1 MKTSRTLFTQWRR
14 NEGKR
19 SSGATGGFSAP
30 WHNKQ
35 CSEFANAT
43 FAATA
48 KKTLASRNRD
58 TAMNA
63 KNKTK
68 RSDAGCG
75 SRCVCLQLTRP
86 DAQQICIAGSFN
98 DWHPN
103 VTLMIR
109 LNDGKWAK
117 ELALPPGRYE
127 YRFVV
132 DGEWVDDPAA
142 TELIPNV
149 FGTANAVLV
158 VAASKPP
165 VAARPASVSPSMR
178 QQASSSQSATRVSR
192 AAPEPTPH
200 MTGPPTLAAILFRR
214 AALA

>member
-1 MKTSRTLFTQWRR
+1 MST
-14 NEGKR
+14 
-19 SSGATGGFSAP
+19 
-30 WHNKQ
+30 
-35 CSEFANAT
+35 
-43 FAATA
+43 
-48 KKTLASRNRD
+48 
-58 TAMNA
+58 

-68 RSDAGCG
+68 QSDTGCG
-75 SRCVCLQLTRP
+75 SQCVCLELTHAT
-86 DAQQICIAGSFN
+86 AQKTCIAGSFN
-98 DWHPN
+98 AWHPS
-103 VTLMIR
+103 VTPMIR

-158 VAASKPP
+158 VAASKST
-165 VAARPASVSPSMR
+165 VAARPASASPAVR
-178 QQASSSQSATRVSR
+178 QQAPSPKPSPRVNR

-200 MTGPPTLAAILFRR
+200 MTGPSTLAAVLFRR